1 MTHDTEQ
8 MNQFLAEALL
18 LNLGDD
24 GSASMELDQQ
34 CDTQTEKLRIV
45 SQAESLDELD
55 TIMMFDKH

>member
-1 MTHDTEQ
+1 MTEDVEQ
-8 MNQFLAEALL
+8 INHFLAEALL

-55 TIMMFDKH
+55 TLMMFDKH

>member
-1 MTHDTEQ
+1 MTEDMEQ
-8 MNQFLAEALL
+8 INQFLAEALL

-55 TIMMFDKH
+55 TLMMFDKH